1 MGRWGNRLLPRW
13 IRGCDATAVGSAAR
27 LGATR
32 ASGVSYA
39 FLALLAVTVLG
50 CQAQSQTDGRRDAP
64 PSAPADVDLSGL
76 EPPLREVELT
86 YAVTVAGLA
95 PDGEQDVV
103 AWVPLPADDEVQSLR
118 AWRLLE
124 DHPAQVVEDD
134 EFGNRFVRVD
144 LTDAARTAGSGEVAL
159 TFEFEVERRAFSAW
173 ADDENAVGEARS
185 TPAADLTPFLEPD
198 RLVPTDGFIAQEARQ
213 VVGDAQTPLAK
224 ASRLYE
230 HVVDTMRY
238 DKSGEGWGRGDAVYA
253 CDARTGNCTDFH
265 SLFMAEA
272 RAVGVPA
279 EFVIGVPLP
288 PDAREGEIPG
298 YHCWAQFHL
307 DDRGWVPVDASE
319 AHKHPERRR
328 FFFGG
333 LDAHRVEFTT
343 GRDLNLPGAATED
356 LNYVIYP
363 HVEVDGAVH
372 DDVETAFRFRERS
385 SESAMSPAAAL

>member
-1 MGRWGNRLLPRW
+1 M
-13 IRGCDATAVGSAAR
+13 SH
-27 LGATR
+27 
-32 ASGVSYA
+32 A
-39 FLALLAVTVLG
+39 FLALLAITVLG
-50 CQAQSQTDGRRDAP
+50 CQAQSQTEGRRDAP
-64 PSAPADVDLSGL
+64 PPPAPADVDLSGL

-86 YAVTVAGLA
+86 YAVTVAGLT

-144 LTDAARTAGSGEVAL
+144 LADAARTAGSGEVAL

-173 ADDENAVGEARS
+173 TDDETGGGEAGS
-185 TPAADLTPFLEPD
+185 GPAADLAPFLEPD

-288 PDAREGEIPG
+288 PEAREGEIPG

-307 DDRGWVPVDASE
+307 DGRGWVPVDASE
-319 AHKHPERRR
+319 AHKNPERRR

-343 GRDLNLPGAATED
+343 GRDLDLPGASVED

-372 DDVETAFRFRERS
+372 DEVETAFRFRERS

>member
-1 MGRWGNRLLPRW
+1 MGRWGSPRS
-13 IRGCDATAVGSAAR
+13 RT
-27 LGATR
+27 
-32 ASGVSYA
+32 
-39 FLALLAVTVLG
+39 FLALLAVTVLS

-64 PSAPADVDLSGL
+64 PAPADVDLSGL

-95 PDGEQDVV
+95 PDGDQDVV

-144 LTDAARTAGSGEVAL
+144 LADAVRTAGSGEVAL

-173 ADDENAVGEARS
+173 TDEETGGGEAGS
-185 TPAADLTPFLEPD
+185 TPAADLAPFLEPD

-213 VVGDAQTPLAK
+213 VVGDVQTPLAK

-307 DDRGWVPVDASE
+307 DGRGWVPVDASE
-319 AHKHPERRR
+319 AYKDPERRR

-343 GRDLNLPGAATED
+343 GRDLDLPGASVED

-363 HVEVDGAVH
+363 HVEVDGAPH
-372 DDVETAFRFRERS
+372 EDVRTAFHFRDSPRESPRETAMPETVTS
-385 SESAMSPAAAL
+385 L